1 MGDKDKPLSQAQIA
15 EALGIRPSTIKYYTQ
30 LALLPYEQKGA
41 GGHRRYELEPV
52 KERLALITKLK
63 AKGLNM
69 NGIIKQLAKD
79 GKLYGDPDLY
89 AINLT
94 GKAK

>member
-1 MGDKDKPLSQAQIA
+1 MTTNKLSQAELA
-15 EALGIRPSTIKYYTQ
+15 EKLGVRPSTIKYYTQ
-30 LALLPYEQKGA
+30 LALLPFEQNGA

-52 KERLALITKLK
+52 KHRLEIIQSLK
-63 AKGLNM
+63 AQGLNM
-69 NGIIKQLAKD
+69 NAIIKKLAKE

-94 GKAK
+94 GKSR

>member
-1 MGDKDKPLSQAQIA
+1 MSDKLSQSQVADK
-15 EALGIRPSTIKYYTQ
+15 LGVRPSTIKYYTQ
-30 LALLPYEQKGA
+30 LALLPFEQNGA

-52 KERLALITKLK
+52 KESLELINKLK
-63 AKGLNM
+63 AKDLNM
-69 NGIIKQLAKD
+69 NAIIKQLAKG
-79 GKLYGDPDLY
+79 GKLYGEPDLY

>member
-1 MGDKDKPLSQAQIA
+1 MNDKLSQTQVADKV
-15 EALGIRPSTIKYYTQ
+15 GVRPSTIKYYTQ
-30 LALLPYEQKGA
+30 LALLPYEQNGA
-41 GGHRRYELEPV
+41 GGHRRYDLKAV
-52 KERLALITKLK
+52 KERLELINKLK

-69 NGIIKQLAKD
+69 NAIIKDFAKK
-79 GKLYGDPDLY
+79 GKLYGNPDLF